1 MKNEIIIFEN
11 QKVKL
16 EVNMKDETVWLTQ
29 EQMAQLFG
37 KARSTINEHIK
48 NIYKEGELTAEETLT
63 KFGNSEFS
71 DKPTNY
77 YNLDVIISV
86 GYRVKSMEGITFRK
100 WANKVL
106 KDYLLKGYAV
116 NEKRLNTLEKTVKL
130 IEIANR
136 AEERLENNEAKDILK
151 VIGNYSKSLDLLD
164 DYDHRVVKKI
174 KGNIDNRVIKYEDC
188 LNVIKKL
195 KFGDSSSIFGV
206 ERFHGLESIINDIY
220 MTFDG
225 VDVYKSVEEKAAN
238 FLYTLIKNHP
248 FVDGNKRIAATLF
261 IYFLNY
267 YNILYRN
274 DKQIIDNNTL
284 ASMTL
289 LIAES
294 NPKEKEILI
303 DLIMNFMSE

>member
-71 DKPTNY
+71 DKPSNY

-86 GYRVKSMEGITFRK
+86 GYRVKSREGITFRK

-116 NEKRLNTLEKTVKL
+116 NEKRLNALEKTFKL

>member
-1 MKNEIIIFEN
+1 MKNELIIFEN
-11 QKVKL
+11 QKIKL

-29 EQMAQLFG
+29 EQMSQLFG
-37 KARSTINEHIK
+37 KAKSTINEHIK
-48 NIYKEGELTAEETLT
+48 NIYLEGELEESNTIT

-71 DKPTNY
+71 YKPTNY

-86 GYRVKSMEGITFRK
+86 GYRVKSKEGITFRK

-106 KDYLLKGYAV
+106 KDYLIKGYAV
-116 NEKRLNTLEKTVKL
+116 NEKRLEYLEKTVKL

-136 AEERLENNEAKDILK
+136 AEERLDNNEAKDILK
-151 VIGNYSKSLDLLD
+151 VIGDFSKSLDLLD
-164 DYDHRVVKKI
+164 DYDHRVVKKV
-174 KGNIDNRVIKYEDC
+174 KGTIDNRIIKYEDC
-188 LNVIKKL
+188 LHLISKL
-195 KFGDSSSIFGV
+195 KYSDNSSIFGV

-220 MTFDG
+220 MTFDEI
-225 VDVYKSVEEKAAN
+225 DVYKSVEEKAAN

-267 YNILYRN
+267 YDILYKN
-274 DKQIIDNNTL
+274 NKQVIDNNTL

-303 DLIMNFMSE
+303 DLIMNFMS

>member
-1 MKNEIIIFEN
+1 MKNELIIFEN
-11 QKVKL
+11 QKIKL

-29 EQMAQLFG
+29 EQMSQLFG
-37 KARSTINEHIK
+37 KAKSTINEHIK
-48 NIYKEGELTAEETLT
+48 NIYLEGELEESNTIT

-71 DKPTNY
+71 YKPTNY

-86 GYRVKSMEGITFRK
+86 GYRVKSKEGITFRK

-116 NEKRLNTLEKTVKL
+116 NEKRLEYLEKTVKL

-136 AEERLENNEAKDILK
+136 AEERFDNNEAKDILK
-151 VIGNYSKSLDLLD
+151 VIGEFSKSLDLLD
-164 DYDHRVVKKI
+164 DYDHRVVKKV
-174 KGNIDNRVIKYEDC
+174 KGTIDNRIIKYEDC
-188 LNVIKKL
+188 LHLISKL
-195 KFGDSSSIFGV
+195 KFNDNSSIFGV

-225 VDVYKSVEEKAAN
+225 IDVYKSVEEKAAN

-267 YNILYRN
+267 YDILYKN
-274 DKQIIDNNTL
+274 NKQVIDNNTL

-303 DLIMNFMSE
+303 DLIMNFMS